1 MDINAYNAATSVQK
15 QSNVAGATAK
25 KDGSKLEMQDFLN
38 LMTAQLSNQD
48 AMNPSTDTEFIAQM
62 AQFSSLQAMQT
73 LTELTYAQYGS
84 SMVGKTVIVATTDK
98 RGNLVEDTGEV
109 TNAKFLGGA
118 VTITV
123 NDKEY
128 DMSAIMGVL
137 KKAEP
142 KTEPDKADTPE
153 TEKPVEAKTV

>member
-1 MDINAYNAATSVQK
+1 LDINAYNAANSVQK
-15 QSNVAGATAK
+15 QKNTSGAGAT
-25 KDGSKLEMQDFLN
+25 KDGSKLDMQDFLN

-98 RGNLVEDTGEV
+98 RGNIVEDTGEV
-109 TNAKFLGGA
+109 ANAKFLGGA

-123 NDKEY
+123 NGKEY
-128 DMSAIMGVL
+128 DMSAIMEVI
-137 KKAEP
+137 KKVEP
-142 KTEPDKADTPE
+142 KPD